1 MITVSGVLSVLIE
14 LLEIEYTSIYK
25 ILLILVNILL
35 FLIYRCVGVYK
46 ESSKFYVMAFRITT
60 AWIMVMLLLVIISY
74 ISNVIPLLES
84 EVLVAWFLLVLV
96 IQIPLLKLNYMF
108 VRYYRRNQ
116 VKPINCIVFG
126 LGKTARLIASRI
138 DHNMWLPDKVIGM
151 VNAYD
156 GEEIPEKIKLSLDF
170 PLLGDISDIRNI
182 LEKNKIQ
189 RIYLALPLKY
199 SARVEELNH
208 LLSEYQVDL
217 IWVLDISDW
226 PLMNPSIR
234 EISGFPIV
242 SLNESLANSLRV
254 QIRIKHF
261 FDKLVSL
268 ISIVLLLPVFV
279 AIASAVML
287 SSKGPII
294 FKQKRHGFND
304 EEIIVFKFRS
314 MVEHVDNVVLQAQ
327 KNDKRVTQV
336 GSFLRKTSLDELP
349 QLFNVLLGSMSLVGP
364 RPHAVKHNTYY
375 SNEINNY
382 MLRHR
387 IKPGITGLAQVNGC
401 RGETETLEKMEERVK
416 YDMKYINEWS
426 LFLDLK
432 ILFKTPLSLFSK
444 DIY

>member
-1 MITVSGVLSVLIE
+1 
-14 LLEIEYTSIYK
+14 
-25 ILLILVNILL
+25 
-35 FLIYRCVGVYK
+35 
-46 ESSKFYVMAFRITT
+46 MACRITA
-60 AWIMVMLLLVIISY
+60 AWSIVMLLLVAIAY
-74 ISNVIPLLES
+74 ISNLIQSLAVEIFFAWF
-84 EVLVAWFLLVLV
+84 VLVLIL
-96 IQIPLLKLNYMF
+96 QIPILKLNYIF
-108 VRYYRRNQ
+108 VRYYRRKQ

-126 LGKTARLIASRI
+126 LGKTARLMATRI
-138 DHNMWLPDKVIGM
+138 NANMWLPDKVIGM
-151 VNAYD
+151 VNAYP
-156 GEEIPEKIKLSLDF
+156 GEKIPENIALGLEF
-170 PLLGDISDIRNI
+170 PLLGNVCNIKKI
-182 LEKNKIQ
+182 LENNNIQ

-199 SARVEELNH
+199 SARVEELNN
-208 LLSEYQVDL
+208 LLREYQVDL

-226 PLMNPSIR
+226 SLMNPSIR
-234 EISGFPIV
+234 EVSGYPIV

-268 ISIVLLLPVFV
+268 ISIILLLPVFII
-279 AIASAVML
+279 IALSIRF

-304 EEIIVFKFRS
+304 EEIMIFKFRS
-314 MVEHVDNVVLQAQ
+314 MVEHVDNIVVQAS
-327 KNDKRVTQV
+327 KNDKRVTKV
-336 GSFLRKTSLDELP
+336 GGFIRKTSLDELP

-364 RPHAVKHNTYY
+364 RPHAIKHNTYY

-387 IKPGITGLAQVNGC
+387 IKPGITGLAQINGC
-401 RGETETLEKMEERVK
+401 RGETETLDKMEQRVK

-432 ILFKTPLSLFSK
+432 ILLKTPFSLFSK